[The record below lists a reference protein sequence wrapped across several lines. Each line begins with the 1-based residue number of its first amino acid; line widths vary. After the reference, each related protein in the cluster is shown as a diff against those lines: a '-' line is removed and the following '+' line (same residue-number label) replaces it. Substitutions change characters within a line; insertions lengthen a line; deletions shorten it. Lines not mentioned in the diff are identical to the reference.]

1 MPRKHRRMSPGR
13 AALDAL
19 KNKVMQQATD
29 PLEENLD
36 GILDHVYA
44 LVEYVEVL
52 EIRVQALEGRYRREN
67 WKAADLTPD
76 IG

>member
-1 MPRKHRRMSPGR
+1 
-13 AALDAL
+13 
-19 KNKVMQQATD
+19 MQQATD